1 MTGISDLNLTAKQID
16 ALGELGVTEIESID
30 GEVINKLDGRLR
42 QGVATR
48 LEEWKM
54 RDGVAVAEPED
65 VEEIVPEYRGLTF
78 GDRLAAIREARSY
91 VRKLTKH
98 GMDYSAVLFDDLL
111 QQVRDLFLRYG
122 ISWHTHDTRV
132 EVSRT
137 HDREGLLIMEDLM
150 VFTFRF
156 QCVEGSPAPRSAVE
170 IGAGDW
176 YRDVIVPARSFDVYD
191 KDAEY
196 PQGDKGPGKAHT
208 YGQKLALRILLNLP
222 AGDDPDFTPAASLGA
237 RARAE
242 RENLVGR
249 LRATLNKA
257 GHDVEKKIETLLKRL
272 ADHHRAVDS
281 VQDVPDSILQ
291 GWIRHF
297 EKGNGDGDGDGS

>member
-1 MTGISDLNLTAKQID
+1 MTGISDLQLTAKQID

-30 GEVINKLDGRLR
+30 GEVIGKLDGRLR

-54 RDGVAVAEPED
+54 RDGVQVAEPDD

-78 GDRLAAIREARSY
+78 GERLAAIREARGY

-122 ISWHTHDTRV
+122 ISWHTHATRV

-137 HDREGLLIMEDLM
+137 HDRKGLLIMEDLM

-156 QCVEGSPAPRSAVE
+156 QCVEGTPVGTSE
-170 IGAGDW
+170 W

-191 KDAEY
+191 PEAEY

-208 YGQKLALRILLNLP
+208 YGQKMALRILLNLP

-249 LRATLNKA
+249 LRDTLKKA
-257 GHDVEKKIETLLKRL
+257 GHDVEKKIAELLQQL
-272 ADHHRAVDS
+272 ADHHRSVDS
-281 VQDVPDSILQ
+281 VQDVPDSILL
-291 GWIRHF
+291 GWITHF
-297 EKGNGDGDGDGS
+297 EEKGNGDGNGE